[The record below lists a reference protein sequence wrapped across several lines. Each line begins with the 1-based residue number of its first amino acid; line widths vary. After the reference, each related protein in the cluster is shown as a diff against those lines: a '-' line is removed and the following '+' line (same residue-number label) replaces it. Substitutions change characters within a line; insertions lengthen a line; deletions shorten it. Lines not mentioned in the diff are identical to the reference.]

1 MARKFKVPFNIF
13 FLQIKKIG
21 NGTNGTLNKAWDGFG
36 PMNPYG
42 SFVPEI

>member
-1 MARKFKVPFNIF
+1 MKHQVEYEDH
-13 FLQIKKIG
+13 
-21 NGTNGTLNKAWDGFG
+21 LNKAWDGFG